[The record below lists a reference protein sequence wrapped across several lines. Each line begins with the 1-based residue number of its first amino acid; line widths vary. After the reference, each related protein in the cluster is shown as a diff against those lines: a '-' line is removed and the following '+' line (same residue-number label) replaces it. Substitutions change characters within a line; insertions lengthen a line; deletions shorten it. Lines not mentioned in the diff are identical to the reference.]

1 MLKFNIL
8 RKTKMCETLISCE
21 EHCVGTVGELQKQ
34 APYCMKMGAYRSAPR
49 RPKEVQAEGEEAP
62 ARLPFLTCAQGT
74 AIAQTLSYSLADAHS
89 VSTDIRTRWT

>member
-1 MLKFNIL
+1 
-8 RKTKMCETLISCE
+8 MCETLISCE

-62 ARLPFLTCAQGT
+62 ARLPLLTCAQGT

-89 VSTDIRTRWT
+89 VYRHKDEMDLILCYLSTL